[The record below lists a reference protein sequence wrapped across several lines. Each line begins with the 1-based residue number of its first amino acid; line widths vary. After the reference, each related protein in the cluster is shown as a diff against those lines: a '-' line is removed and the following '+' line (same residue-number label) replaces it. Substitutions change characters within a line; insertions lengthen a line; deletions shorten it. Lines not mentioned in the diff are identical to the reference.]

1 MAFSTVI
8 NSNATYGISEILMAC
23 CARHGLTCLFIQ
35 SLLALSKS
43 VAGRSGQP
51 LGVIFSSTDGVKG
64 DAYLVEKAKVI
75 ITNFCFDGDPE
86 CTTFLAGS
94 HGSEGSVM
102 VPYQVQS
109 DRGLRE
115 RFQRRRRYLV
125 PKVPALNPDQHVLD
139 WALVETKVPANLTPS
154 EYDFH
159 VVTQSGHYS
168 EKEKDRI
175 LTSEASQQR
184 FTDKIMEL
192 ANSGLSPTRH
202 ITVLGS
208 GNGPQHKHLPGKEYS
223 TNNWRQPEEL
233 LSFDKA
239 DEVVTVLG
247 NGVISDGRKHQKQN
261 GNTPIQG
268 KESFINPKQSSV
280 QKILDSRGK
289 PQTKLPVNK
298 ISKKYSL
305 NRMTDATVIVQLS
318 SPAQNWLSIYDHC
331 KEITLAKINISVS
344 DVSLSGP
351 ASQRQRNPLRRI
363 IDQSVAVGN
372 VVSLSCNTILLTDFT
387 FVPKEGSSKRFV
399 ILKELSNKS
408 ETFFALLREC

>member
-1 MAFSTVI
+1 
-8 NSNATYGISEILMAC
+8 
-23 CARHGLTCLFIQ
+23 
-35 SLLALSKS
+35 
-43 VAGRSGQP
+43 
-51 LGVIFSSTDGVKG
+51 
-64 DAYLVEKAKVI
+64 
-75 ITNFCFDGDPE
+75 
-86 CTTFLAGS
+86 
-94 HGSEGSVM
+94 
-102 VPYQVQS
+102 
-109 DRGLRE
+109 
-115 RFQRRRRYLV
+115 
-125 PKVPALNPDQHVLD
+125 QHVLD

-268 KESFINPKQSSV
+268 
-280 QKILDSRGK
+280 
-289 PQTKLPVNK
+289 
-298 ISKKYSL
+298 
-305 NRMTDATVIVQLS
+305 
-318 SPAQNWLSIYDHC
+318 
-331 KEITLAKINISVS
+331 
-344 DVSLSGP
+344 
-351 ASQRQRNPLRRI
+351 
-363 IDQSVAVGN
+363 
-372 VVSLSCNTILLTDFT
+372 
-387 FVPKEGSSKRFV
+387 
-399 ILKELSNKS
+399 
-408 ETFFALLREC
+408 